1 MAFLTAIP
9 SVVFLATA
17 LALAIGLV
25 CLGQRYVH
33 RRVRKES
40 FIEHNEVGGI
50 IIVVAGTLY
59 AVVLGFF
66 TVIAWQHYQEAREI
80 VVAESNADI
89 DAWHTAAG
97 LPAAVRER
105 VRSDML
111 NYANVIIAR
120 EWPAMRRGALDPELA
135 FIGMDAIDA
144 TAAFTPVNQAEANAQ
159 AATMQ
164 QLTII
169 HDARQRRIGVNRDG
183 ITWFEWLILIAGGVC
198 IVCFCWL
205 FGLRS
210 ERIHLLMTST
220 VVTIIASTMV
230 LLFELQYPFRSDVGV
245 DPGAWQYAIAH
256 IHQMQSGSLADM
268 RM

>member
-1 MAFLTAIP
+1 MSFLTAIP
-9 SVVFLATA
+9 SVALLAGA
-17 LALAIGLV
+17 LASAIGLV
-25 CLGQRYVH
+25 CLGQILVH
-33 RRVRKES
+33 RRFRRRS
-40 FIEHNEVGGI
+40 LIEHNDVGGV

-80 VVAESNADI
+80 VEAESNADI

-97 LPAAVRER
+97 LPPVVRER

-111 NYANVIIAR
+111 TYANVIIER
-120 EWPAMRRGALDPELA
+120 EWPAMRRGTLDPELA
-135 FIGMDAIDA
+135 FIGMDAIDV

-169 HDARQRRIGVNRDG
+169 HDARQRRIGANRNG
-183 ITWFEWLILIAGGVC
+183 ITWFEWLILTVGAVC

-210 ERIHLLMTST
+210 ERIHLLMTAT
-220 VVTIIASTMV
+220 VVTIIVSTMV
-230 LLFELQYPFRSDVGV
+230 LLFELQYPFRSDAGV
-245 DPGAWQYAIAH
+245 DSGAWQYAIAH
-256 IHQMQSGSLADM
+256 IHEMQSGPLADM